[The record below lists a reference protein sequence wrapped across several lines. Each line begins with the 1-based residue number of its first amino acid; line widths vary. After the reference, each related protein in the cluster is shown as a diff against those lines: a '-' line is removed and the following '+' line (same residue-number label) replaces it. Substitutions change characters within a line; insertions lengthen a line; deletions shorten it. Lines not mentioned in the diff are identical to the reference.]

1 LRGKSCRA
9 ITELLGA
16 DRKCRRNRQI
26 WGYRAVFPS
35 NMKASQPATDQFV
48 LSANR
53 SALHCVQALDFP
65 KAWACLKAA
74 ESRLASKEAE
84 HLPNR
89 LQLLALTYNNFS
101 CYYKRK
107 MKLPAALQFLSQ
119 ALMLETASTEAPTA
133 IAATHLNICAVYSDM
148 GVHPKALEHA
158 EFALDLM
165 VRFGG
170 NEADAANLVIA
181 HYNVAAELEH
191 LGRRKEC
198 IDTYSKGVE
207 AALKRLGEDH
217 PLTTK
222 VKTALEV
229 VLSKGKRPRTGR
241 LSPGLLGNSYR
252 LLNHSGSQWT
262 KSTLSPAKPTFRS
275 FVTRKQSPAY
285 HPVLSTRR
293 SASRQGVRSALLKAA
308 VPSVTD
314 CLSTVRRIQ
323 SLLTTKSSPSRNS
336 ELTL

>member
-1 LRGKSCRA
+1 MR
-9 ITELLGA
+9 
-16 DRKCRRNRQI
+16 
-26 WGYRAVFPS
+26 
-35 NMKASQPATDQFV
+35 ASQPDTDQFV
-48 LSANR
+48 LTANR
-53 SALHCVQALDFP
+53 SALHCVQTLDFP

-74 ESRLASKEAE
+74 ESRLASREAE

-101 CYYKRK
+101 CYFKRK
-107 MKLPAALQFLSQ
+107 MRLPAALQFLSQ
-119 ALMLETASTEAPTA
+119 ALMLETANTEAPTA

-148 GVHPKALEHA
+148 GVHSKALEHA

-170 NEADAANLVIA
+170 SEADAANLVIA

-207 AALKRLGEDH
+207 EAVKRLGEDH
-217 PLTTK
+217 PLTSK
-222 VKTALEV
+222 LKSALEV
-229 VLSKGKRPRTGR
+229 VLSKGKRPRTG
-241 LSPGLLGNSYR
+241 LSPGPLDHSSR
-252 LLNHSGSQWT
+252 LLTHSGSQWT
-262 KSTLSPAKPTFRS
+262 KSTLCPAKATFRS

-285 HPVLSTRR
+285 HPVLSNRR
-293 SASRQGVRSALLKAA
+293 SVSRQGARSALLKASI
-308 VPSVTD
+308 PSVTD

-323 SLLTTKSSPSRNS
+323 SLLTTKSSPSRRS
-336 ELTL
+336 EFTL